1 MLSAFFHHHHF
12 IFRCNQKTK
21 IHIIAAIL
29 VQALN
34 RSNQQSNQQSR
45 LIQLVGVAM
54 PSKLQKFDSLLSNT
68 SRFRLR
74 ESNEAA
80 MVRKTGPT
88 IKPYEDLTDSGKR
101 HRERNRASV
110 EHILWGAGCARCG
123 TTCLARNCQDAGGRI
138 SHERGN
144 VRAADH
150 DEDDVRDRFYYGGMD
165 SDAKRNIVERMI
177 TSWLDAAGAKQ
188 TVGDVSL
195 ANSLLMIEALEYDPR
210 VKLVVLLRELES
222 WIESIQSLGQ
232 CELSDTQRFK
242 SLHWK
247 IKIAKTKTCVWFVTN
262 NKTQLNHSCGNC

>member
-1 MLSAFFHHHHF
+1 MQIHLFWGSSSSGRHSGSSIEQVQAVNRRQESNQTS
-12 IFRCNQKTK
+12 RCNVSIEIEREQE
-21 IHIIAAIL
+21 HW
-29 VQALN
+29 
-34 RSNQQSNQQSR
+34 

-54 PSKLQKFDSLLSNT
+54 PSKLQTSDSLLSKT

-88 IKPYEDLTDSGKR
+88 IKPYVDLTYSGKR
-101 HRERNRASV
+101 HRERHRASV

-150 DEDDVRDRFYYGGMD
+150 GETDVRDRFYYGGMD

-177 TSWLDAAGAKQ
+177 TSWLDAAGAKK

-195 ANSLLMIEALEYDPR
+195 ANSLLMKEALEYDPR
-210 VKLVVLLRELES
+210 VNVVVLLRELES

-232 CELSDTQRFK
+232 GELFDTRRLT
-242 SLHWK
+242 SLHRK
-247 IKIAKTKTCVWFVTN
+247 IKIAKTKTCVW
-262 NKTQLNHSCGNC
+262 